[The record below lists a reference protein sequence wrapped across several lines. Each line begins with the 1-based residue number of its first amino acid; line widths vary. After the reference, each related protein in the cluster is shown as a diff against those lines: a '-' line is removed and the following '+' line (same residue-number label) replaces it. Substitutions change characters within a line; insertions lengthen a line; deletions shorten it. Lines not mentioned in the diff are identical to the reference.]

1 MIKVFPYS
9 TDLIV
14 NFEFSFFNS
23 KNLDYPYLVIKEY
36 KSIIGTPIMHFDE
49 GSLLALIKDVVI
61 NSDTGKIEAF
71 WVKPLTVPMFNAV
84 IQSQDIV
91 EWKKNVYI
99 KNDSVITDPADIIRI
114 SDIMAKKTYV
124 IGNRVQN
131 EEGIYYGKV
140 YSITFDTESFYLKQ
154 IYVQKSILGII
165 NYEQRIF
172 SFDNIIEVTKDR
184 IIIKDEAVEKEEVVK
199 TTLAEDPSA

>member
-1 MIKVFPYS
+1 M
-9 TDLIV
+9 
-14 NFEFSFFNS
+14 
-23 KNLDYPYLVIKEY
+23 IKEY

-49 GSLLALIKDVVI
+49 GSLLAMVKDVVI
-61 NSDTGKIEAF
+61 NPDTGKIEAF

-91 EWKKNVYI
+91 EWKKNIYI
-99 KNDSVITDPADIIRI
+99 KNDSVITNPIDIIRI
-114 SDIMAKKTYV
+114 SDIMAKETYI

-131 EEGIYYGKV
+131 KDGKYYGKV
-140 YSITFDTESFYLKQ
+140 YNITFDTGSFYLHQ
-154 IYVQKSILGII
+154 IHVQKSILGII

-172 SFDNIIEVTKDR
+172 SFDGIIEVTPSA
-184 IIIKDEAVEKEEVVK
+184 IIIKDEAIEKEEVVK